1 MDLMTTPVEH
11 RDERLPESRVAATHR
26 RSGTQKALMTA
37 ARLAELRAQLELLHG
52 HERGEI
58 AQRLR
63 EARTY
68 GDGSNNDEY
77 HALRE
82 EQMVTEARVALLENT
97 VANAV
102 VIDTSQTAEG
112 VAAIGSTITIEDTA
126 SGREGRYRL
135 GSAHEPLERDVISAA
150 SPVGQALM
158 GVAPGT
164 IVTVELPKGRYRT
177 VRLLSTETAGSAVRS
192 S

>member
-1 MDLMTTPVEH
+1 MNLMSTFAEH
-11 RDERLPESRVAATHR
+11 RDERLPESRVAATSAR
-26 RSGTQKALMTA
+26 VGAQKALMTA
-37 ARLAELRAQLELLHG
+37 ARLAELRAQLDLLHG

-68 GDGSNNDEY
+68 GDGPNNDEY

-82 EQMVTEARVALLENT
+82 EQMVTDARVTLLENT

-102 VIDTSQTAEG
+102 VIDASRAAEG
-112 VAAIGSTITIEDTA
+112 VAGIGSTITIEDTA
-126 SGREGRYRL
+126 GGGERRYRL

-150 SPVGQALM
+150 SPMGRALL
-158 GVAPGT
+158 GTAPGT
-164 IVTVELPKGRYRT
+164 IVNVELPRGRHRT
-177 VRLLSTETAGSAVRS
+177 VRLLSIETASDAVRS

>member
-1 MDLMTTPVEH
+1 
-11 RDERLPESRVAATHR
+11 
-26 RSGTQKALMTA
+26 MTA

-52 HERGEI
+52 RERGEI

-68 GDGSNNDEY
+68 GDGFNNDEY
-77 HALRE
+77 HAVRE
-82 EQMVTEARVALLENT
+82 EQMVTAARVALLENA

-102 VIDTSQTAEG
+102 VIDASQSVEG
-112 VAAIGSTITIEDTA
+112 VAGIGSTITIEDTA
-126 SGREGRYRL
+126 DGGERRYRL

-150 SPVGQALM
+150 SPMGQALL
-158 GVAPGT
+158 GAAPGT
-164 IVTVELPKGRYRT
+164 SVTVELPSGRDRT
-177 VRLLSTETAGSAVRS
+177 VRLLSTATAGDAVRS